1 MSYSPIKIRLLVL
14 GLIFGVVLFCLT
26 GNLFLGQQSASI
38 FSANKD
44 GYLTVAFL
52 DVGQGDSIYIET
64 PDGVQMLI
72 DGGADSS
79 VLRALAKQMPILDR
93 SLDVMLATHS
103 DKDHIGGLIDVIKR
117 YQIKTVVKTNN
128 KNDTSVSEEF
138 DRQVL
143 SENAEI
149 VFAQSGQQYQLGA
162 STTLLILSPEGN
174 AENWESNT
182 ASIVAQLQYGE
193 IEFVLTG
200 DAPIN
205 IEDYIAKSFGYLIE
219 SEVLKLGHHG
229 SRTSTSD
236 LFLDTIKPEYAI
248 VSAGRDNSY
257 GHPHKEVVSKLEL
270 RGINILNTAEE
281 GTIVFRSDGK
291 KVWQE

>member
-138 DRQVL
+138 DRQY
-143 SENAEI
+143 NWWH
-149 VFAQSGQQYQLGA
+149 Q
-162 STTLLILSPEGN
+162 PEG
-174 AENWESNT
+174 
-182 ASIVAQLQYGE
+182 Q
-193 IEFVLTG
+193 
-200 DAPIN
+200 
-205 IEDYIAKSFGYLIE
+205 
-219 SEVLKLGHHG
+219 
-229 SRTSTSD
+229 
-236 LFLDTIKPEYAI
+236 
-248 VSAGRDNSY
+248 
-257 GHPHKEVVSKLEL
+257 HKQCCTN
-270 RGINILNTAEE
+270 R
-281 GTIVFRSDGK
+281 
-291 KVWQE
+291 